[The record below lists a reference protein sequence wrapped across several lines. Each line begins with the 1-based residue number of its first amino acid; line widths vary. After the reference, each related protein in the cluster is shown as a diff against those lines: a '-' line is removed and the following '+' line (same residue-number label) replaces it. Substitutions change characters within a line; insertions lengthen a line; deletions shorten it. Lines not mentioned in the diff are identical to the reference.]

1 MLIKE
6 VKAEKVP
13 DSRGE
18 LTIKITVN
26 GAGVASSPSGK
37 STGKYETKPYNT
49 SMEFSVD
56 EINHLNFDFE
66 VNKFDDLK
74 KVENFI
80 CKKYHFRSAR
90 QLGANVL
97 FALESAILKA
107 LAKEKN
113 KQLWQIVN
121 PKAKNFPIP
130 VGNAVGGGLHSS
142 KFKVH
147 PIFQEFEIIPNEKT
161 FKDNANLMR
170 KIYDEIGRMLNTEQK
185 NDEGAWQ
192 APIANKEALDILSEF
207 KNKIKIGVDVA
218 SSSFFKNEKYN
229 YQAKSLDRDSQIKY
243 MNNLIDNY
251 DIFYLEDPLQEED
264 FLGFS
269 RINKKHLIVGD
280 DLTAT
285 QIPRLK
291 EAIKHNSINAMIIK
305 PNQNGSLLEIKKIF
319 ELCKANNIKTILS
332 HRSGETMD
340 ASIADYAFAFE
351 ADYIKCGISTA
362 FREAKLKRM
371 IEIESSIKNI

>member
-18 LTIKITVN
+18 PTIKITIN
-26 GAGVASSPSGK
+26 GIGVASSPSGK
-37 STGKYETKPYNT
+37 STGKYETKPYHT
-49 SMEFSVD
+49 SLDFSID
-56 EINHLNFDFE
+56 EVNSLKFDFE
-66 VNKFDDLK
+66 VKKFEDLK
-74 KVENFI
+74 KVENAI
-80 CKKYHFRSAR
+80 CKRFKFRNPR

-107 LAKEKN
+107 LAKEKG
-113 KQLWQIVN
+113 KQLWQIIN
-121 PKAKNFPIP
+121 PKASRFPVP
-130 VGNAVGGGLHSS
+130 VGNAIGGGLHSS

-147 PIFQEFEIIPNEKT
+147 PIFQEFELIPNEAT
-161 FKDNANLMR
+161 FKENVRVMR
-170 KIYDEIGRMLNTEQK
+170 NVYEETGKMLNAENK

-192 APIANKEALDILSEF
+192 APINNKDALDVIASF
-207 KNKIKIGVDVA
+207 SNKVRIGLDVA
-218 SSSFFKNEKYN
+218 SSSFFKNDKYV
-229 YQAKSLDRDSQIKY
+229 YQSKALDAESQIQY

-251 DIFYLEDPLQEED
+251 DIFYLEDPMQEED
-264 FLGFS
+264 FIGFS

-305 PNQNGSLLEIKKIF
+305 PNQNGSLIELQKVF
-319 ELCKANNIKTILS
+319 ELCKDNDIKTILS

-340 ASIADYAFAFE
+340 ASIADYAFGFE
-351 ADYIKCGISTA
+351 ADYFKCGISTA

-371 IEIESSIKNI
+371 IEIENSLGR

>member
-18 LTIKITVN
+18 PTIKVTIN
-26 GAGVASSPSGK
+26 GVAAASSPSGK
-37 STGKYETKPYNT
+37 STGKFENKPYNT
-49 SMEFSVD
+49 SLEFSID
-56 EINHLNFDFE
+56 ELNHLNFDFE
-66 VNKFDDLK
+66 VKTFDDLK
-74 KVENFI
+74 KVENYI
-80 CKKYHFRSAR
+80 CKKYHFRNAR
-90 QLGANVL
+90 QLGANAL

-121 PKAKNFPIP
+121 PKASQFPIP
-130 VGNAVGGGLHSS
+130 VGNAIGGGLHSS

-147 PIFQEFEIIPNEKT
+147 PIFQEFELIPNESS
-161 FKDNANLMR
+161 FKENVKIMR
-170 KIYDEIGRMLNTEQK
+170 KVYDEIGNILKAEEK

-192 APIANKEALDILSEF
+192 SGIGNKEALDIISKF
-207 KNKIKIGVDVA
+207 KSKVRMGIDVA
-218 SSSFFKNEKYN
+218 SSSFFKNEKYQ
-229 YQAKSLDRDSQIKY
+229 YQSKALDKESQIKY
-243 MNNLIDNY
+243 MNNIIDNY
-251 DIFYLEDPLQEED
+251 DVFYLEDPMQEED
-264 FLGFS
+264 FIGFS
-269 RINKKHLIVGD
+269 RITKKHLIVGD

-285 QIPRLK
+285 QIPRVK
-291 EAIKHNSINAMIIK
+291 EAIKNKSINAMIIK
-305 PNQNGSLLEIKKIF
+305 PNQNGSLLEVKKVF

-340 ASIADYAFAFE
+340 ASIADYAFAFG
-351 ADYIKCGISTA
+351 ADYIKTGIATA

-371 IEIESSIKNI
+371 IEIENSFGK